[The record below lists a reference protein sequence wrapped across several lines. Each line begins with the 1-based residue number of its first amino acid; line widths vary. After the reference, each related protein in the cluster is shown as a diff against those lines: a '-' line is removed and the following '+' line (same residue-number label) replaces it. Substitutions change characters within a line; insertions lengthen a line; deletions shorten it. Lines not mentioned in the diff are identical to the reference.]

1 MILDPTDQN
10 IRDQGFN
17 FVPFDRY
24 LAAPFQ
30 PSNIS
35 FDVNTGAGIPTALP
49 RRTMPTGG
57 EGIGPGVNLGPDS
70 RGFLTGDFR
79 NFEPNYSYTP
89 PAYDEFT
96 EKSMFDK
103 FKDKMS
109 PAIDFG
115 KKAAGF
121 VGKGIL
127 SAASGF
133 PFAGEVLS
141 SLPGKFENRQ
151 LSAGVIDEFGN
162 VYDEEELNKQN
173 ALGGYYSEAARSGRR
188 RSSRIANMLERLA
201 LGKKISYKNLM
212 ELQAQEKKEQEIAQA
227 AAQAMQ
233 DQNRAEGRGGYQAGY
248 GSDFMEG
255 PSGAGTG
262 LGASD
267 KGGSDSMGSS
277 KDGGIIGYGGTSG
290 TPRYQQFMDGGL
302 ADLVDIY
309 D

>member
-35 FDVNTGAGIPTALP
+35 FDTNTGAGIPTVFP
-49 RRTMPTGG
+49 RGTMSTGR
-57 EGIGPGVNLGPDS
+57 EGIGPQVNLGSDNS
-70 RGFLTGDFR
+70 AFLTGDFR

-103 FKDKMS
+103 VKDKMS

-115 KKAAGF
+115 KKAVGF

-127 SAASGF
+127 SAATGI
-133 PFAGEVLS
+133 PFAGQALS
-141 SLPGKFENRQ
+141 SLAGQFENRP
-151 LSAGVIDEFGN
+151 LSAGIVDEFGN
-162 VYDEEELNKQN
+162 VYDEEELNRQN
-173 ALGGYYSEAARSGRR
+173 ALGGYYSEAARSSRR
-188 RSSRIANMLERLA
+188 RKSRIENMLERQR
-201 LGKKISYKNLM
+201 LGKKISLKNLM
-212 ELQAQEKKEQEIAQA
+212 ELQAQEKKEQEIAEA
-227 AAQAMQ
+227 AAKAMQ
-233 DQNRAEGRGGYQAGY
+233 DRNRAEGRGGYQAGY

-267 KGGSDSMGSS
+267 KGGSDSMGS
-277 KDGGIIGYGGTSG
+277 
-290 TPRYQQFMDGGL
+290 FMDGGIV
-302 ADLVDIY
+302 DLVDIY